1 MIDGYRI
8 GHGIDVHKFAENVE
22 KHKPLKLAGIT
33 LSENYSLVA
42 HSDGDVIL
50 HAICDAILGACAEGD
65 IGEHFPDT
73 DKEFSG
79 IDSTILLSKVL
90 EVANAKKLKI
100 SNIDITLLAQLPKIS
115 PYRNK
120 MIENLCDLLG
130 LNSNYVNLKATTTE
144 RLGYIGREEGIACHC
159 VVLMSSN
166 G

>member
-1 MIDGYRI
+1 MLDGFRI
-8 GHGIDVHKFAENVE
+8 GHGIDVHRFAKKRIKE
-22 KHKPLKLAGIT
+22 KPLKLAGIT

-73 DKEFSG
+73 DQEFSG

-90 EVANAKKLKI
+90 EVANTKKLKVV
-100 SNIDITLLAQLPKIS
+100 NIDITLLAQVPKIS

-144 RLGYIGREEGIACHC
+144 GLGYIGREEGIACHC
-159 VVLMSSN
+159 VVLMNSN

>member
-1 MIDGYRI
+1 MLDDFRI
-8 GHGIDVHKFAENVE
+8 GHGIDVHRFAKERIKE
-22 KHKPLKLAGIT
+22 KPLRLAGIT

-65 IGEHFPDT
+65 IGEYFSDT
-73 DKEFSG
+73 DQEYSG

-100 SNIDITLLAQLPKIS
+100 SNIDITLLAQVPKIS
-115 PYRNK
+115 PYRNE
-120 MIENLCDLLG
+120 MIENLCGLLD